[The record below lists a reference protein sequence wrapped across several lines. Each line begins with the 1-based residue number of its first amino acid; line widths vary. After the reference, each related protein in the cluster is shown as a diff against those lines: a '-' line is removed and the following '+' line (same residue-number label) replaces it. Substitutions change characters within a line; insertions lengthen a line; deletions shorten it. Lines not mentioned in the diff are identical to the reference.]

1 MRTSIA
7 VFLFGTSIFMI
18 QINTRPI
25 DFSYSGHTV
34 SYDKLESQSKL
45 IQKEILG
52 EELFDIMTAID
63 NKVPLSFWRV
73 NKIIRLCLFQ
83 LSTILKV
90 DRFSM
95 PFWPSINFCS
105 FRFKN
110 LIQLVVPPSSMN
122 CNSDPGI
129 NAEYLAYFRPLL
141 SIIDDE
147 KEIYQI
153 PLRVCN
159 HCIRYYRFF
168 LAKWIFN

>member
-63 NKVPLSFWRV
+63 NKVPLSF
-73 NKIIRLCLFQ
+73 
-83 LSTILKV
+83 
-90 DRFSM
+90 
-95 PFWPSINFCS
+95 
-105 FRFKN
+105 
-110 LIQLVVPPSSMN
+110 
-122 CNSDPGI
+122 
-129 NAEYLAYFRPLL
+129 
-141 SIIDDE
+141 
-147 KEIYQI
+147 
-153 PLRVCN
+153 
-159 HCIRYYRFF
+159 
-168 LAKWIFN
+168 